1 MKKVILTGLA
11 ATVLSANAMA
21 ADVTGYT
28 APQSGQAAT
37 AAGVDANFQ
46 ALITAINDNNQRIT
60 ALEAASGEVAD
71 LADIVSGATYKL
83 YFSGGI
89 IELDDGGGAN
99 LERFGGIADLT
110 FNGDGSLSET
120 FSEQGRFISLDANQC
135 SGEGENFSCAHYVE
149 TWNDNETGGGAW
161 SVSGQTLN
169 VTWSDGDSE
178 SFSLSS
184 DGNVITS
191 GGGGLDEGG
200 GTSGLETFVAVGIRL
215 GSPE

>member
-89 IELDDGGGAN
+89 IELDEGGGAN
-99 LERFGGIADLT
+99 LERFGGIAMLT
-110 FNGDGSLSET
+110 FNSDNSLDET
-120 FSEQGRFISLDANQC
+120 FSEQGRFISLDANICGESSC
-135 SGEGENFSCAHYVE
+135 SHYVD
-149 TWNDNETGGGAW
+149 TWDDNETGGGSW
-161 SVSGQTLN
+161 SVTGQTLN

-184 DGNVITS
+184 DGKVITS
-191 GGGGLDEGG
+191 GGGGLDEGD
-200 GTSGLETFVAVGIRL
+200 GTSGLETFVAVGVRL
-215 GSPE
+215 AD